1 MMRRPWSRSQREA
14 LTLQDVRGIFD
25 ATLGHQRARMLCQDH
40 LTKADADLAAGRFNI
55 DAMAGMKS
63 RHRVAH
69 VIEANEGFSVDGAM
83 DRMDDLI
90 RSNGT

>member
-1 MMRRPWSRSQREA
+1 

-25 ATLGHQRARMLCQDH
+25 AALGQRGARMLCQDH
-40 LTKADADLAAGRFNI
+40 LTKADADFAAGRFDI
-55 DAMAGMKS
+55 DALAGMKS

-69 VIEANEGFSVDGAM
+69 VIEADEGFSVDSAM
-83 DRMDDLI
+83 DRVDDLI